1 MNGDETRS
9 RVKFHGDAKDGKGA
23 IGRARAY
30 AGILGDVPRRSPRP
44 IYRPALRRSAA
55 SPLPEGVLSRW

>member
-30 AGILGDVPRRSPRP
+30 AGILGDVPRRSPRR
-44 IYRPALRRSAA
+44 IY
-55 SPLPEGVLSRW
+55 